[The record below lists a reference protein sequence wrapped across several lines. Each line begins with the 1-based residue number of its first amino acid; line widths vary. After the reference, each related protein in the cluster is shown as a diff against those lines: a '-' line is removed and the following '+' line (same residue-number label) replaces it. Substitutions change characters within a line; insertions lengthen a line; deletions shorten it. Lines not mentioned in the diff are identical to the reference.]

1 MFQLRVFAKI
11 IVHQTALLPL
21 LAFYPPSAY
30 MLYICIYGEWQS
42 ELRKR
47 WMVGGPLSATGRNR
61 SIIYG
66 GKILLC
72 LVSHVKAHI
81 SYFSLLLVL
90 FSRSH
95 MEIPS
100 EDQNPQ
106 SKGCFFDLLV
116 DFVEEDVELKIYHIL
131 YHTFIITFHEIWAFF
146 NFHFRVIGLG
156 RHLIWQTILEDG
168 QTEWKWVGL
177 EGSVRKSY
185 RNTAVVC
192 TLRG

>member
-1 MFQLRVFAKI
+1 MRFSCVFAKI

-47 WMVGGPLSATGRNR
+47 WMVGGRLSAIGRNR

-90 FSRSH
+90 SSRSH
-95 MEIPS
+95 MEISP

-106 SKGCFFDLLV
+106 SKGCFFGLLV
-116 DFVEEDVELKIYHIL
+116 DFVHSHRKGHGYIS
-131 YHTFIITFHEIWAFF
+131 FMF
-146 NFHFRVIGLG
+146 NPSSA
-156 RHLIWQTILEDG
+156 LISNLFWF
-168 QTEWKWVGL
+168 
-177 EGSVRKSY
+177 
-185 RNTAVVC
+185 C
-192 TLRG
+192 